1 MTGPELQHRVVVVGL
16 GPGGEEFVSSQAR
29 EAIDAHPARF
39 TLAPDHPAMSLVPD
53 AAIIRQNSSDL
64 QGIAQ
69 ALLDAASVVGTGV
82 LLAVPGSPLVQEP
95 VVAFLLTHH
104 RETTRVVPGLS
115 FLDVLWPALG
125 VDPFQG
131 GTRVVEAGVV
141 TSDLVGA
148 GPLVITDLD
157 PDGLKACAG
166 LTGVPMNTDVAVV
179 RRVGLPGESIEW
191 TVWSEL
197 PKVGLVEGLSSL
209 YVGAPELAFTP
220 RSALREAT
228 SVQCRGAGLGF
239 GLPDLAAA
247 FADVEDELAEVRE
260 EPSAAEAG
268 DLLFAAVQVARHL
281 GVDPEEALRG
291 AVQRFAGR
299 LEYIVGCGADLRS
312 AGKEDLKLLWTRA
325 KAEVG

>member
-1 MTGPELQHRVVVVGL
+1 MVVGL
-16 GPGGEEFVSSQAR
+16 GPGGEQFVSSEAR
-29 EAIDAHPARF
+29 EAVDAHRTRF

-53 AAIIRQNSSDL
+53 AAVIQQNSAGV

-69 ALLDAASVVGTGV
+69 ALLDAASVVGTAV

-95 VVAFLLTHH
+95 VVTFLLMHH
-104 RETTRVVPGLS
+104 RATTRVIPGMS

-125 VDPFQG
+125 VDPFQR
-131 GTRVVEAGVV
+131 GTRVVGAGAV

-148 GPLVITDLD
+148 GSLVITDLD
-157 PDGLKACAG
+157 PDGLKACAD

-179 RRVGLPGESIEW
+179 RRVGLPGASIEW
-191 TVWSEL
+191 TTWSEL
-197 PKVGLVEGLSSL
+197 PKASLEEGMSSL
-209 YVGAPELAFTP
+209 YVGAPEPAP
-220 RSALREAT
+220 ASVSALREAT
-228 SVQCRGAGLGF
+228 SVQHRGAGLGF

-260 EPSAAEAG
+260 EPSAAEVG

-281 GVDPEEALRG
+281 GVDPEGALRG

-299 LEYIVGCGADLRS
+299 LDYIVGCGADLRYAS
-312 AGKEDLKLLWTRA
+312 KEDLRLLWARA